1 MKKNITRIITLIFIT
16 QVLLSSACLI
26 RNSYGT
32 PIETEVGFG
41 TAPVIDGVIDV
52 TKNEWNS
59 AEKLTISLFQNLVNQ
74 SDGLPID
81 LWILQAEPS
90 PNIYSMNFL
99 IRFDLHDHSSSKYD
113 NEFIGILIADWED
126 SLNFTDAKIVQFSN
140 ISENTLEYLDYNI
153 VDTVY
158 YEDTFSDGEGTANL
172 ESNEVIYEFSM
183 PVENVEG
190 GIEDVELDHGL
201 IFDFKIVFGNATDY
215 DYPEGILISNI
226 VSIDLKFPPG
236 GPVYNIGELLMSIS
250 TIIVFATIGGL
261 YVFYI
266 YRITQ
271 LKKEI
276 ERIRS

>member
-1 MKKNITRIITLIFIT
+1 VKKNITRIITLIFIT

-41 TAPVIDGVIDV
+41 TAPIIDGVIDV

-59 AEKLTISLFQNLVNQ
+59 AEKLSISLFPNQ
-74 SDGLPID
+74 SEGLPID
-81 LWILQAEPS
+81 LWILQADLS
-90 PNIYSMNFL
+90 LNIL
-99 IRFDLHDHSSSKYD
+99 IRFDLNNHNSSEYD
-113 NEFIGILIADWED
+113 NEFIGILIADWD
-126 SLNFTDAKIVQFSN
+126 DALNFTDAKIVQFSN
-140 ISENTLEYLDYNI
+140 ISENTLEYLDYYIN
-153 VDTVY
+153 DTVY
-158 YEDTFSDGEGTANL
+158 YEDTISDGEGAANL

-183 PVENVEG
+183 PVKNIEG
-190 GIEDVELDHGL
+190 GIEDVELDYNL
-201 IFDFKIVFGNATDY
+201 NFDFKIVFGKTA
-215 DYPEGILISNI
+215 DYPDGIIISNI
-226 VSIDLKFPPG
+226 VSIDLDYPPRDTDD
-236 GPVYNIGELLMSIS
+236 ISEFLIIIS
-250 TIIVFATIGGL
+250 TFIIFATIGAL

>member
-41 TAPVIDGVIDV
+41 TAPIIDGVIDV

-59 AEKLTISLFQNLVNQ
+59 AEKLSISLFPNLVNQ

-81 LWILQAEPS
+81 LWVLQADLS
-90 PNIYSMNFL
+90 LNIL
-99 IRFDLHDHSSSKYD
+99 VRFDLNDHNSSEYD
-113 NEFIGILIADWED
+113 NEFIGILIADWD
-126 SLNFTDAKIVQFSN
+126 DALNFTDAKIVQFSN
-140 ISENTLEYLDYNI
+140 ISENTLEYLDYYIN
-153 VDTVY
+153 DTVY
-158 YEDTFSDGEGTANL
+158 YEDNISDGEGAANL
-172 ESNEVIYEFSM
+172 EGNEIIYEFSM

-190 GIEDVELDHGL
+190 GIEDVELKHGL
-201 IFDFKIVFGNATDY
+201 EFDFKIVFGKIAS
-215 DYPEGILISNI
+215 YPEEIIISNI
-226 VSIDLKFPPG
+226 VSIDLEYPPG
-236 GPVYNIGELLMSIS
+236 GPDIDFSELLMSIS
-250 TIIVFATIGGL
+250 TFIIFGTIGAL
-261 YVFYI
+261 YAFYI

>member
-1 MKKNITRIITLIFIT
+1 MKNITRIITLIFIT

-41 TAPVIDGVIDV
+41 TAPIIDGVIDV
-52 TKNEWNS
+52 TNNEWNS
-59 AEKLTISLFQNLVNQ
+59 AEKLSISLFPNLVNQ

-81 LWILQAEPS
+81 LWILQADLS
-90 PNIYSMNFL
+90 LNIL
-99 IRFDLHDHSSSKYD
+99 VRFDINDHSSSEYD

-140 ISENTLEYLDYNI
+140 ISEDTLEYLDYYIN
-153 VDTVY
+153 DTVY
-158 YEDTFSDGEGTANL
+158 YEDTISDGEGTANL
-172 ESNEVIYEFSM
+172 EGNEVIYEFSM
-183 PVENVEG
+183 PVKNVEE
-190 GIEDVELDHGL
+190 GIEDVELEHGVR
-201 IFDFKIVFGNATDY
+201 FDFKIVFGKPE
-215 DYPEGILISNI
+215 DYPAYPEDIIISNI
-226 VSIDLKFPPG
+226 VSIYLEFPPG
-236 GPVYNIGELLMSIS
+236 APDIDIGELLLSIS
-250 TIIVFATIGGL
+250 TFIIFTTIGGL
-261 YVFYI
+261 YAFYI

>member
-41 TAPVIDGVIDV
+41 TAPIIDGVIDV
-52 TKNEWNS
+52 ANNEWSS
-59 AEKLTISLFQNLVNQ
+59 AEKLSINLFQNQ
-74 SDGLPID
+74 SNGLPID
-81 LWILQAEPS
+81 LWILQADLS
-90 PNIYSMNFL
+90 LNIL
-99 IRFDLHDHSSSKYD
+99 VRFDLNDHSSSEFD
-113 NEFIGILIADWED
+113 NEFLGILIADWDD

-140 ISENTLEYLDYNI
+140 ISENTLEYLDNYI
-153 VDTVY
+153 DDTVY
-158 YEDTFSDGEGTANL
+158 YEDNISDGEGTANL
-172 ESNEVIYEFSM
+172 EGNEVIYEFSM
-183 PVENVEG
+183 PVKNVEE

-201 IFDFKIVFGNATDY
+201 KFDFKIVFGKTAT
-215 DYPEGILISNI
+215 YPDGIIISNI
-226 VSIDLKFPPG
+226 VSIDLEYPPG
-236 GPVYNIGELLMSIS
+236 APDIDIGELLMSIS
-250 TIIVFATIGGL
+250 TFTIFTTIGVL
-261 YVFYI
+261 FAFYI